1 MERDNIE
8 IMDEALR
15 ILVLERASNAEHVDQ
30 EMSMILSNDSLL
42 DMPSAKKEMLFA
54 ALNDIVTTP
63 SLGQV
68 IQEKLQQMNITSAQ
82 LSDTVKLPVQVI
94 DRLTSDDLYTNNVPI
109 VLFKNLLNY
118 LNIKFSAAEKCIR
131 KTFELLQSKVFNH
144 DANIALTPAFR
155 NSLYTSKSITV
166 PSQRATDGKEL
177 FENSEAMEK
186 YLNRLRELLN
196 D

>member
-8 IMDEALR
+8 ILDEALR
-15 ILVLERASNAEHVDQ
+15 ILALERAGNTEHADQ
-30 EMSMILSNDSLL
+30 EMSLILSNDSLL
-42 DMPSAKKEMLFA
+42 DMPPAKEEMLFV
-54 ALNDIVTTP
+54 ALNGIVTTP

-68 IQEKLQQMNITSAQ
+68 IQEKLQQLNMTSAE
-82 LSDTVKLPVQVI
+82 LSDIVKLPVQTV
-94 DRLTSDDLYTNNVPI
+94 DKLVSDDLYTNNVPI

-118 LNIKFSAAEKCIR
+118 LNIKFAAAEKCIH

-144 DANIALTPAFR
+144 DVNIALAPAFR
-155 NSLYTSKSITV
+155 SSLYTPKSIAV